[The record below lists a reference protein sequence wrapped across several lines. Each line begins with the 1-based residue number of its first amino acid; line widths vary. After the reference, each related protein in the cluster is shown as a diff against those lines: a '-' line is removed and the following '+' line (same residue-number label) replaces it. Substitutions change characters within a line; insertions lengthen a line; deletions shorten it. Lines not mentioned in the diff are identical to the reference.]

1 MPTRPAG
8 PAESRYA
15 WYVVGVL
22 TLANV
27 PGFLDRQV
35 LSLLVPAIE
44 RDLHISDTQM
54 SYLIGLSFSVFY
66 TVLGLP
72 IAWWADRANRR
83 NIMAA
88 GVTLWSVMTM
98 LSGLM
103 ATYPR
108 LLVARIGVG
117 VGEATLNA
125 PSVSLIADYFP
136 GERVS
141 LAMSVWSLGTFLG
154 SGLAYFIRG
163 WIVGLATAGDT
174 VRPPRL
180 V

>member
-1 MPTRPAG
+1 MTAPAVG
-8 PAESRYA
+8 RAESRYA

-27 PGFLDRQV
+27 SGFLDRQV

-44 RDLHISDTQM
+44 RDLHITDTQM

-83 NIMAA
+83 TIMAA

-98 LSGLM
+98 VSGLVS
-103 ATYPR
+103 TYPR
-108 LLVARIGVG
+108 LLLARIGVG

-136 GERVS
+136 RERVG
-141 LAMSVWSLGTFLG
+141 V
-154 SGLAYFIRG
+154 
-163 WIVGLATAGDT
+163 ATS
-174 VRPPRL
+174 
-180 V
+180 